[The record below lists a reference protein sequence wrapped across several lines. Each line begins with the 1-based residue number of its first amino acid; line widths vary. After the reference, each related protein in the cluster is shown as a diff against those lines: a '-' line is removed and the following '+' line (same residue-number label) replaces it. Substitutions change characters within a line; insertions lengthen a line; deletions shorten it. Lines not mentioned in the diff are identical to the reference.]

1 MQAVYPSRID
11 WEDEPST
18 NTPLGANNLNKMDYA
33 LYELDK
39 RVLTLGG
46 YEERAALSAT
56 NAKTSE
62 NNAKASENNAK
73 TSEANAKGYMEKAF
87 AGTPEGYAQLVED
100 VSLLDIATTT
110 ESTLSKS
117 KSGGLR
123 FNHIKGATLQN
134 GTPTPSSPIGIKNVG
149 DCVEM
154 IQGGYDTSNG
164 VYVYNVANVCYANTI
179 PCKPNDVIK
188 LDLEK
193 ALYPIVLFCNDNT
206 FISHS
211 TSGSNKVD
219 EYSVTVPSGVNNFT
233 FYINEPN
240 GLTLDT
246 VGKISLTVN
255 GKYVTPIKS
264 HGKNL
269 IENKA
274 TTQTINGVTF
284 TVNKDK
290 SVTVNGTAT
299 DNIKFSLSGGFV
311 TLDKLGLKVG
321 ESYILSHAT
330 HEVFK
335 EVYFYLSSGNSLN
348 FPNYETEMT
357 AQFTPTIESATYD
370 TTIYIASGKVCN
382 NLTFYPMIRKADI
395 TDDTYEP
402 YQESTAYIYT
412 DEPIRDSDVVF
423 NDNGVWKVERNK
435 CGVTFNGTENWE
447 TWVSPQSPYVWFR
460 VLADNCLNGRGT
472 ILCNRLSSVDGNFSS
487 NNCYFVSPYLYL
499 CIDESYLTDRK
510 VDAWKTWLTS
520 NHVEVEYPLD
530 ASTYETLDT
539 ASQIALNSLET
550 FDTVTYINVD
560 SRVQPSEIEVEYGTS
575 KVGGY
580 SLEALRNSKNNE
592 KAIEENMKAITSG
605 EVVVEYESEDDFAG
619 RSWINVVTLMAGE
632 KLKNILNMISA
643 MFNNIR
649 FLRNEVNKKMDANY
663 GYLTEGDLNNII
675 YESGKAY
682 CTTNVANIP
691 IMGRGWL
698 EVLMSDDADMVLQRY
713 TTAVGN
719 KVFIRR
725 LVKSTSNGWGEW
737 SKCNLT
743 SDDIVVDMVAKP
755 ATMNLPA
762 WASVSIEIESKYLSL
777 EYELLSANVY
787 FVDDLSSGTLSD
799 SNLCVDQVMTST
811 NTASAHCCVA
821 KVRNASSSQIN
832 KGCYSV
838 ARFVLVKK

>member
-1 MQAVYPSRID
+1 MKKVYQRIN
-11 WEDEPST
+11 WENDPST
-18 NTPLGANNLNKMDYA
+18 NTPINEDNLNKMDYA

-56 NAKTSE
+56 NAETSEINAKTSE
-62 NNAKASENNAK
+62 NNSKVSETNAK
-73 TSEANAKGYMEKAF
+73 TSEINAKDYMERAY
-87 AGTPEGYAQLVED
+87 AATPEGYDELVET
-100 VSLLDIATTT
+100 VRLMDIATTT
-110 ESTLSKS
+110 ESILEKS
-117 KSGGLR
+117 KHGGLKI
-123 FNHIKGATLQN
+123 NHIKGATEQN
-134 GTPTPSSPIGIKNVG
+134 GTPTPSNPIGIKNVG

-154 IQGGYDTSNG
+154 IQGEYNAANG
-164 VYVYNVANVCYANTI
+164 NYSLSTVRVCNKYPL
-179 PCKPNDVIK
+179 PCKSGDTVKIVT
-188 LDLEK
+188 EK
-193 ALYPIVLFCNDNT
+193 TVGAIILLYY
-206 FISHS
+206 SE
-211 TSGSNKVD
+211 SNFLSFEKVD
-219 EYSVTVPSGVNNFT
+219 NVSSVEKTVPSNATRFNFVVGNT
-233 FYINEPN
+233 
-240 GLTLDT
+240 TDTTTDT

-255 GKYVTPIKS
+255 GKYVTPIKT
-264 HGKNL
+264 HGKNEL
-269 IENKA
+269 DCGGLVA
-274 TTQTINGVTF
+274 TTTNGVTF
-284 TVNKDK
+284 TPIYN
-290 SVTVNGTAT
+290 SNGELEYINVNGTAT
-299 DNIKFSLSGGFV
+299 ADAIYLVKTQRLKAQETYTLNGCPSGGS
-311 TLDKLGLKVG
+311 DSGYYLGVWN
-321 ESYILSHAT
+321 
-330 HEVFK
+330 
-335 EVYFYLSSGNSLN
+335 SSWGRICTTYGGN
-348 FPNYETEMT
+348 
-357 AQFTPTIESATYD
+357 
-370 TTIYIASGKVCN
+370 N
-382 NLTFYPMIRKADI
+382 NLAAPSDEIIHCRISVKSGVVVNNLKFYPMIRKADI
-395 TDDTYEP
+395 TDDTYES
-402 YQESTAYIYT
+402 YRETTTYIYT
-412 DEPIRDSDVVF
+412 DEPIREGDVVF
-423 NDNGVWKVERNK
+423 NDNGVWKVERNVSELVCDGDEGWK
-435 CGVTFNGTENWE
+435 SNSDTSVFYVT
-447 TWVSPQSPYVWFR
+447 QSNIKPIQSCVCDSYNNVHTNSGGLLCVNASDTTYTTLNDF
-460 VLADNCLNGRGT
+460 VTSLSEKPITVQYKLAT
-472 ILCNRLSSVDGNFSS
+472 
-487 NNCYFVSPYLYL
+487 P
-499 CIDESYLTDRK
+499 
-510 VDAWKTWLTS
+510 
-520 NHVEVEYPLD
+520 
-530 ASTYETLDT
+530 TYETLDT
-539 ASQIALNSLET
+539 ASQIALNSIET
-550 FDTVTYINVD
+550 FDTVTYIEVD

-691 IMGRGWL
+691 IMERGWL

>member
-1 MQAVYPSRID
+1 MQKVYQRIN
-11 WEDEPST
+11 WENDPST
-18 NTPLGANNLNKMDYA
+18 NTPINEDNLNKMDYA

-56 NAKTSE
+56 NAETSEINAKTSE
-62 NNAKASENNAK
+62 NNSKVSETNAK
-73 TSEANAKGYMEKAF
+73 TSEINAKDYMERAY
-87 AGTPEGYAQLVED
+87 ATTPEGYDELVET
-100 VSLLDIATTT
+100 VRLMDIATTT
-110 ESTLSKS
+110 ESILEKS
-117 KSGGLR
+117 KPGGLKI
-123 FNHIKGATLQN
+123 NHIKGATEQN
-134 GTPTPSSPIGIKNVG
+134 GTPTPTTPIAIQNVG

-154 IQGGYDTSNG
+154 ISGSYSGSTGAYTTSA
-164 VYVYNVANVCYANTI
+164 YSVCNKKAI
-179 PCKPNDVIK
+179 PCNGGDIVKVA
-188 LDLEK
+188 LETTC
-193 ALYPIVLFCNDNT
+193 AIAILWYGESGY
-206 FISHS
+206 ISCKTA
-211 TSGSNKVD
+211 TSVK
-219 EYSVTVPSGVNNFT
+219 ELEVTMPSGATNFT
-233 FYINEPN
+233 FFASRDS
-240 GLTLDT
+240 GLTLDA

-255 GKYVTPIKS
+255 GKYVTQIKS
-264 HGKNL
+264 HGKNEL
-269 IENKA
+269 KIHQGLA
-274 TTQTINGVTF
+274 TYSYNGITF
-284 TVNKDK
+284 TPIFKPNGDLDYIN
-290 SVTVNGTAT
+290 VNGTAT
-299 DNIKFSLSGGFV
+299 GNVAFSIGKIRYEDNI
-311 TLDKLGLKVG
+311 
-321 ESYILSHAT
+321 EYILSGCPSGGDGNKYT
-330 HEVFK
+330 
-335 EVYFYLSSGNSLN
+335 FYTGGTDANGNYIEARDFGSGV
-348 FPNYETEMT
+348 
-357 AQFTPTIESATYD
+357 
-370 TTIYIASGKVCN
+370 TTSGVWN
-382 NLTFYPMIRKADI
+382 NVVNAGLYVWSGVTVNNIKFYPMIRKADI

-402 YQESTAYIYT
+402 YQETTAYIYT

-423 NDNGVWKVERNK
+423 NDNGVWKVERNIAELVCDGDEGWK
-435 CGVTFNGTENWE
+435 SNSDTSVFYVTQSNIKPIQSCVCDSYNNVYTNSVGSLCVN
-447 TWVSPQSPYVWFR
+447 VSDTAYTT
-460 VLADNCLNGRGT
+460 LNDFVT
-472 ILCNRLSSVDGNFSS
+472 SLSEKPITVQ
-487 NNCYFVSPYLYL
+487 
-499 CIDESYLTDRK
+499 
-510 VDAWKTWLTS
+510 
-520 NHVEVEYPLD
+520 YPL
-530 ASTYETLDT
+530 STPTYETLDT

-550 FDTVTYINVD
+550 FNTVTYIEVD